1 MRKVTIKTVLLL
13 AGLTAFGATSAGGRG
28 NPAPAA
34 PLIIKTVV
42 DEKENVLVISGRNFG
57 VASPTVRLAEHVL
70 RIREFSQS
78 EIVAH
83 LPADLTSGTYG
94 VSITTAGSNQ
104 ISSNLF
110 SAMLPDI
117 ETRKIAATNIR

>member
-1 MRKVTIKTVLLL
+1 MHKATISTVLLL
-13 AGLTAFGATSAGGRG
+13 AGLTAFGAAAAGGRG

-34 PLIIKTVV
+34 PQIMKTVV
-42 DEKENVLVISGRNFG
+42 DEKENVLVIGGRNFG
-57 VASPTVRLAEHVL
+57 VALPTVRLAEHILHV
-70 RIREFSQS
+70 RQFSQS

-94 VSITTAGSNQ
+94 VSVTTAGGDQ

-117 ETRKIAATNIR
+117 EARGISATNIE